1 MGNGPA
7 FLLFARDFY
16 AGTSDLTAE
25 EVGIYLRGLLWSW
38 DNGPLPLDEGRRARA
53 CLCTL
58 KQLRRCWPA
67 ISQSW
72 LTGIDGYSNQRL
84 EKTRAE
90 QIEYRSKQAK
100 HGQKGAIAR
109 WGSPST
115 PDGVAHSN
123 EDGVSMALQI
133 LNHSP
138 IQKDQ
143 DLQRGG
149 GPSQIVNGSSHAH
162 TQNARA
168 TEKTP
173 TIASQNLPKW
183 THGQTRS
190 RPGLVGS
197 HVRCFHAP
205 AACAR
210 GACVP
215 GFLGQQ
221 WTQQLAETA
230 DPLDYIA
237 GIVAQAIQ
245 ELPAGP
251 LGDDPITYWRA
262 VWSAKHGSQAPA
274 KAAAAKPSSATAMQ
288 KARETFMAERTAK
301 EKAV

>member
-38 DNGPLPLDEGRRARA
+38 DNGPLPLEEGRRARA

-133 LNHSP
+133 LNQNT
-138 IQKDQ
+138 IRKDPKSSE
-143 DLQRGG
+143 D
-149 GPSQIVNGSSHAH
+149 PKQILNGKTHAH
-162 TQNARA
+162 PERARA
-168 TEKTP
+168 E
-173 TIASQNLPKW
+173 TIEPKW

-221 WTQQLAETA
+221 WTQQLADTV

-237 GIVAQAIQ
+237 GIVAQAIH

-274 KAAAAKPSSATAMQ
+274 KATNGRGNESAAAMARVIQ
-288 KARETFMAERTAK
+288 KRQERRAQG
-301 EKAV
+301 ELA